1 MFPRHFSPKLQ
12 ILSGFV
18 VTARNVTVSRRQNI
32 PPVVFPA
39 TGAENTTNKA
49 EDRGQLKLDTES
61 FGAAVAKLGSRDPTR
76 VTDGVQR
83 VSLRQLATNSR
94 RLRRRGE
101 TNGLQSTTPLN
112 PTRWTFNVMYSCQK
126 MCQEKFD
133 QLNFSHIYQSR
144 VHSVT
149 VSLTCDW
156 YFSLL
161 GFSRS
166 FKLCQGEWK
175 RSACSSSTD
184 TVNSIH
190 RP

>member
-101 TNGLQSTTPLN
+101 TTGCN
-112 PTRWTFNVMYSCQK
+112 
-126 MCQEKFD
+126 
-133 QLNFSHIYQSR
+133 QL
-144 VHSVT
+144 
-149 VSLTCDW
+149 
-156 YFSLL
+156 
-161 GFSRS
+161 
-166 FKLCQGEWK
+166 
-175 RSACSSSTD
+175 
-184 TVNSIH
+184 H
-190 RP
+190 R